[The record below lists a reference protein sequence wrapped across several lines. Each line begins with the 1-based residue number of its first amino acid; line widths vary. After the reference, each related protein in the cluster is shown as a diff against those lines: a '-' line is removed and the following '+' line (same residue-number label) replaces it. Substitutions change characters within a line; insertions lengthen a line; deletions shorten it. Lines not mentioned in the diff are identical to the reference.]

1 MTDATDTPSDLGPP
15 HTRAKANA
23 SEEAWE
29 TSQGE
34 RFFLG

>member
-1 MTDATDTPSDLGPP
+1 MTDATDTLPGLVPP
-15 HTRAKANA
+15 RTRAKAKA

-34 RFFLG
+34 HFFLG